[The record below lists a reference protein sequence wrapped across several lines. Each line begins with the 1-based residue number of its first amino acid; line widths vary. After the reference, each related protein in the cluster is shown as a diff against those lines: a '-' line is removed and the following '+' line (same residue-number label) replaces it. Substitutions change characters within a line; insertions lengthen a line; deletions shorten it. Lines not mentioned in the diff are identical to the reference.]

1 MPKDKNA
8 QSGCA
13 SKGNAFS
20 GKEMSGKERYEKLVE
35 LLESIRVDVGKFYTN
50 KNSAAGTRCRKGLQ
64 EFRNM
69 AQEIRLEIQN
79 IKNSGK

>member
-8 QSGCA
+8 QSSCA

-20 GKEMSGKERYEKLVE
+20 GEKISGKEKYEKIVE
-35 LLESIRVDVGKFYTN
+35 LLESIRVDVDKFFNN

-64 EFRNM
+64 ELRNM
-69 AQEIRLEIQN
+69 AQEIRLEVQN
-79 IKNSGK
+79 IKNSEK